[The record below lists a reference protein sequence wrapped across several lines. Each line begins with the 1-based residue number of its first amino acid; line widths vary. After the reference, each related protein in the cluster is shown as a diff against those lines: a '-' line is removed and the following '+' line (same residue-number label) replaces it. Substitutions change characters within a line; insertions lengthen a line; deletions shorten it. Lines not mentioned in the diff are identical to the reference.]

1 MGIRRGEITTK
12 IVSDGLIFNFD
23 AANRASYVNGST
35 KTFNTINLSQ
45 SGSLENSPTFISSPA
60 AWDFDGLDTYI
71 NCGDIEMDGITGLTV
86 EAWCKSTQIHERTRS
101 GQTPGFDDRFRG
113 GLDIECR
120 KFVGASN

>member
-45 SGSLENSPTFISSPA
+45 VNFISFFISS
-60 AWDFDGLDTYI
+60 LLI
-71 NCGDIEMDGITGLTV
+71 NYSIYFLY
-86 EAWCKSTQIHERTRS
+86 QRTIGTR
-101 GQTPGFDDRFRG
+101 
-113 GLDIECR
+113 
-120 KFVGASN
+120 V